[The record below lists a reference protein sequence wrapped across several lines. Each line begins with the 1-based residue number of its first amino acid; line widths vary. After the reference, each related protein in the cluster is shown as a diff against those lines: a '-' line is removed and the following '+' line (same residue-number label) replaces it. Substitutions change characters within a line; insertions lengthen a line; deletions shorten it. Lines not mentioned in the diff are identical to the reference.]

1 MPDVVVIGGGFAGLS
16 AAAAL
21 ARNGARVEVIEA
33 RPHLGGRAAS
43 FRDRYT
49 GEYVDNGQHVL
60 FGCYRETF
68 AFLESIGSL
77 GHVLLQAALAVPFV
91 DREGRASELRCP
103 ALPAPWHLVGGIV
116 EWGAL
121 GWDDR
126 LAALS
131 LARPLRVARRAVAN
145 GNGQIPASPGETVE
159 SWLERNGQT
168 ARLREM
174 LWEPLALAALNQSPR
189 RAAAPPFV
197 RVLGELFGGDRRDS
211 AIGLPRKPLD
221 ALYAMPAARA
231 IESLGGTIR
240 MGTPARV
247 FVARGRADVR
257 LRTGEP
263 LQADAIVASVP
274 WHALPELFDP
284 EPRELGPL
292 LAAARSTAA
301 SPIATVNLWL
311 DRPVLETPF
320 LGLPGRRMHWVFDK
334 RLLWGDGASHL
345 SIVSSGADEVAS
357 LSNEELIAVATTEL
371 FDALPGARRAGIVR
385 ASVVRERRATF
396 SIAPDQPRRPS
407 TCTAISNLFLAGDW
421 IDTGL
426 PATIEGAV
434 RSGNRAAAIVLNYL
448 GARIGPAPAARD
460 AHH

>member
-16 AAAAL
+16 AAVAL
-21 ARNGARVEVIEA
+21 AKGGARVEVIEA
-33 RPHLGGRAAS
+33 RPQLGGRATS

-49 GEYVDNGQHVL
+49 GEHVDNGQHVL
-60 FGCYRETF
+60 FGCYRQTF
-68 AFLESIGSL
+68 DFLDAIGSASL
-77 GHVLLQAALAVPFV
+77 VQLQSGLSVPFI
-91 DREGRASELRCP
+91 DRKGHSSELRCP
-103 ALPAPWHLVGGIV
+103 ALPAPWHLVGGIM
-116 EWGAL
+116 EWSAL
-121 GWDDR
+121 GWEDR

-131 LARPLRVARRAVAN
+131 LARPLKLARLALAN
-145 GNGQIPASPGETVE
+145 GGGHLTASPGETVE

-197 RVLGELFGGDRRDS
+197 RVLAELFGDDRRDA
-211 AIGLPRKPLD
+211 AIGLPLAPLD
-221 ALYAMPAARA
+221 ALYATPAARA
-231 IESLGGTIR
+231 IESFGGTIR
-240 MGTPARV
+240 LGAPARV
-247 FVARGRADVR
+247 SVARGRADVL
-257 LRTGEP
+257 LRTGE
-263 LQADAIVASVP
+263 AVRAEAVVAAVP
-274 WHALPELFDP
+274 WHALPDLFDP
-284 EPRELGPL
+284 APPALGPL

-311 DRPVLETPF
+311 DKPVLRTPF
-320 LGLPGRRMHWVFDK
+320 LGLPGRRMHWIFDK
-334 RLLWGDGASHL
+334 GLLWGDEASHL
-345 SIVSSGADEVAS
+345 SMVSSGADEVAA
-357 LSNEELIAVATTEL
+357 LPNEELIALATTEL
-371 FDALPGARRAGIVR
+371 FDALPDARRAAIVR

-434 RSGNRAAAIVLNYL
+434 RSGNKAAAIALNYL
-448 GARIGPAPAARD
+448 GARMGPAPALTHAG
-460 AHH
+460 H